1 MLTFSSLFPIFFP
14 LPLPDRNVRTKDVLS
29 LVFTMMVTSP
39 CRPFSAVKP
48 LCGNR
53 CPGYSLLSFPG
64 ERVLP
69 RATSIPAGLA
79 PESRTKA
86 ERYYKPNQLV
96 KEIICIAVT
105 FLTHKITSNQLPVN
119 FINVGGQCQIKND
132 VYYIAD
138 VSGRAA
144 SSVHVSRP

>member
-1 MLTFSSLFPIFFP
+1 M
-14 LPLPDRNVRTKDVLS
+14 
-29 LVFTMMVTSP
+29 
-39 CRPFSAVKP
+39 
-48 LCGNR
+48 
-53 CPGYSLLSFPG
+53 SFPG

-69 RATSIPAGLA
+69 RATFIPAGLA

-119 FINVGGQCQIKND
+119 LINVGQCQIKND

-138 VSGRAA
+138 VSGREA
-144 SSVHVSRP
+144 SAVLVIRP